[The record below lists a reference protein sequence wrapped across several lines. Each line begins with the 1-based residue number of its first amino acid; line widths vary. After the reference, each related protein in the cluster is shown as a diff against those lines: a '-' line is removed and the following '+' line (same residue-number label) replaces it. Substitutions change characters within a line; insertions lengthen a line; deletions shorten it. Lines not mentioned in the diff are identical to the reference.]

1 MVDPA
6 RRFGQPVLTRQGV
19 PTRTLARAYKAEGLY
34 ATVARW
40 YAVDVRAVKAAV
52 AFERRISR
60 KAA

>member
-1 MVDPA
+1 VVDPA